1 MIESLFAGNS
11 FALAAAAI
19 ALTAA
24 ALLISFVYRSVTR
37 RGLQIPR
44 NGKPRPVRLGVVD
57 VFRLDG
63 RRQLVIVRRDS
74 VEHLIMIGGP
84 NDLLIESQITRSD
97 KRESRN
103 YRESKVRDKEFRDWE
118 PRETA
123 LPGAGDHSPSPAED
137 APVFS
142 RHSVAFPSPAGEEQA
157 AFPTGARREGRHPK
171 AFGQYDDAVTFG
183 EARPSPANESA
194 FDFSAET
201 PELPS
206 TQARRGPDNPSAGV
220 KLPAREAAFT
230 GYGRPAHHRERPT
243 LRPVPERQAPTGAL
257 TTAEAPQSRPQGLLA
272 HDGTEAFPAEHNAR
286 LAEAAPAATQAGEDP
301 QASLSLTGGQRAA
314 PRTGDEEKTAI
325 SLVQEIARIL
335 GRERR

>member
-11 FALAAAAI
+11 FGLAAAAI
-19 ALTAA
+19 ALAAA
-24 ALLISFVYRSVTR
+24 ALLIFFVYRSVTR

-123 LPGAGDHSPSPAED
+123 LPGAGDHSPRLRKMRRSFPGIAWLSLPQPER
-137 APVFS
+137 S
-142 RHSVAFPSPAGEEQA
+142 RQRSQPGRAG
-157 AFPTGARREGRHPK
+157 R
-171 AFGQYDDAVTFG
+171 DVTP
-183 EARPSPANESA
+183 RPSGSMTMP
-194 FDFSAET
+194 
-201 PELPS
+201 
-206 TQARRGPDNPSAGV
+206 
-220 KLPAREAAFT
+220 
-230 GYGRPAHHRERPT
+230 
-243 LRPVPERQAPTGAL
+243 
-257 TTAEAPQSRPQGLLA
+257 
-272 HDGTEAFPAEHNAR
+272 
-286 LAEAAPAATQAGEDP
+286 
-301 QASLSLTGGQRAA
+301 
-314 PRTGDEEKTAI
+314 
-325 SLVQEIARIL
+325 
-335 GRERR
+335 